1 MLEAVKQLDS
11 IDGITVSKVSH
22 VYETPPAGG
31 KKQPVLR
38 SNTTK
43 DEPDY
48 LNAAVEVETGFDA
61 QTLLKVCLGIE
72 QDMGRVRTERWGPRS
87 IDIDL
92 LLYGDFIVNKGD
104 LTVPHPLMHS
114 RCFVIYPLSDIAPDM
129 VHPVSGKTVSQ
140 LKVEIGQTN
149 IRKMNNLKLVV

>member
-11 IDGITVSKVSH
+11 IDGITVSNVSH

-31 KKQPVLR
+31 KKQP
-38 SNTTK
+38 
-43 DEPDY
+43 DY
-48 LNAAVEVETGFDA
+48 LNAVVEVETVLDA

-104 LTVPHPLMHS
+104 VTVPHPFMHS

-129 VHPVSGKTVSQ
+129 VHPVIGLTINQ
-140 LKVEIGQTN
+140 LKVEIGQTD